1 MCEALAQNT
10 LRNDLIVQD
19 ARDLLAQ
26 GRTPLLLT
34 ERLEHAK
41 ILAATLRTFCP
52 HVFLLS
58 GRGTVKEKRAQLD
71 ELAAVPAGEPLAV
84 VAIGKYAGEGFDLP
98 RLDALLLT
106 MPVVWKGT
114 LTQYTGRLHRAA
126 PGKREVLLYDYVDV
140 RVPMLEQQYRRRLR
154 SYAALAYTV
163 RGSTAISNLD
173 DHTAQ
178 KEAAIFVSCEQFSRQ
193 FTEDLE
199 AASHEALFCV
209 SSLSARPVQRM
220 IPLLQRLQHKG
231 GEVRIYLRNLRSS
244 GGTSSPESPPM
255 PPLCSGRASR
265 SCFAQI
271 ICPIFVSLTKDSS
284 GTAASTRWAGRLPT
298 RAVCGWMRRTW
309 RRSW

>member
-1 MCEALAQNT
+1 
-10 LRNDLIVQD
+10 
-19 ARDLLAQ
+19 
-26 GRTPLLLT
+26 
-34 ERLEHAK
+34 
-41 ILAATLRTFCP
+41 
-52 HVFLLS
+52 
-58 GRGTVKEKRAQLD
+58 
-71 ELAAVPAGEPLAV
+71 
-84 VAIGKYAGEGFDLP
+84 
-98 RLDALLLT
+98 

-163 RGSTAISNLD
+163 RGSTAVSDLD
-173 DHTAQ
+173 DHAVQKRTA
-178 KEAAIFVSCEQFSRQ
+178 AFVSCEQFSQR
-193 FTEDLE
+193 FAEDLE
-199 AASHEALFCV
+199 AAAREALFCV

-231 GEVRIYLRNLRSS
+231 GEVRIYLPEPAQFR

-255 PPLCSGRASR
+255 PPLCSGLASR
-265 SCFAQI
+265 PCFAQI

-309 RRSW
+309 RRSWWSFCAA